1 MARRK
6 SFLQPRRRGSGPSSP
21 VLVKMDSLIQGVSQ
35 QPAHLRLVGQGQ
47 EQINGWSSPV
57 EGLTKRNPVR
67 LISKI
72 KDQPIGDSYLEM
84 LNVTGDEQYGV
95 LIYKDGSDLKM
106 QIYRNGSAP
115 TLNVH
120 GTGMTVSGDT
130 VTIAAGA
137 YLHNSDD
144 LYRKYVLINN
154 GPLGLLLNREK
165 VVEMDADLSPARTNE
180 GLAFIQGVAYE
191 VTYDLKL
198 DGTSVGTV
206 TTPKAT
212 DNNNKLSTSDVA
224 SQIATKV
231 NNAQAGFNATAQG
244 YVVKI
249 AKDDGSTFTAEL
261 DDGRSGSL
269 ARAFTDKVT
278 SLSELP
284 TVAPDGYVINAQG
297 DPSTKV
303 DDRWLKFT
311 TNDGGS
317 FGDGSWGET
326 VKPGIK
332 YKFDVDT
339 MPIVL
344 YRQADGVIFIGP
356 ADGAAQTEGS
366 ETFTFPTWGERTAGD
381 ETTVPDPEFAGQK
394 VRDHALFR
402 GRYVVCAGVSVT
414 LSETDDTFNFF
425 QDTSVA
431 LTETDSFSL
440 RSSSERSSEL
450 LWLLPVDESMLVF
463 SRYSQFQVK
472 AVDTNILTPTTGTIL
487 RLSNLES
494 NPYVRPKLAG
504 PQVLFATNEYG
515 YTHYREYTFF
525 DSTQRRIGLNLGGS
539 NDVTLNLPKYI
550 EGAVSHW
557 DVGETVDTMVCVT
570 PHDRTILY
578 VYKYLWQ
585 STGQGLSKSQA
596 SWSKWQLGCD
606 VQWARF
612 MGNTLY
618 LILTD
623 ADGTY
628 NCVLAS
634 DELELETEPQPHLDR
649 LVFYPECNS
658 DFTNTNDVTASY
670 DSDTNITTFVLP
682 YSSSGTTHAVTRYK
696 NATKEGLWLGSTDGD
711 TIVCTTP
718 GDWTTETIA
727 FGEEYLFSYEF
738 SQAYLPSP
746 DQAKSKV
753 IGNLSGR
760 TQVLRWHIYHH
771 NTGYYEVR
779 VKRNGGSDT
788 VQKFRARFLNTLN
801 NELDTETSFLDT
813 GRINVPVYGKNDEVS
828 VFVESSSWLPLVLS
842 GAAWEGSYSDRSRG
856 IN

>member
-1 MARRK
+1 MMARRK

-35 QPAHLRLVGQGQ
+35 QPAHLRLVGQGE

-72 KDQPIGDSYLEM
+72 KDQPIEDSYLEM

-106 QIYRNGSAP
+106 QVYRNGTAP

-130 VTIAAGA
+130 VTIASNA
-137 YLHNSDD
+137 YLYNSED

-165 VVEMDADLSPARTNE
+165 VVELDGDLSPARTNE

-198 DGTSVGTV
+198 NGSSVGTV

-212 DNNNKLSTSDVA
+212 DTNNKLSTSDVA
-224 SQIATKV
+224 SQIAAKV
-231 NNAQAGFNATAQG
+231 NAVSGFNATVQN

-249 AKDDGSTFTAEL
+249 AKDDGSAFTAEL

-297 DPSTKV
+297 DPSTEV

-356 ADGAAQTEGS
+356 ADGATQTEGG
-366 ETFTFPTWGERTAGD
+366 ETFTFPTWAERTAGD
-381 ETTVPDPEFAGQK
+381 EESVPDPEFVDQK
-394 VRDHALFR
+394 IRDHALFR

-414 LSETDDTFNFF
+414 LSETDDAFNFF

-431 LTETDSFSL
+431 LTETDPFSL

-450 LWLLPVDESMLVF
+450 LWLLPVDESMLV
-463 SRYSQFQVK
+463 
-472 AVDTNILTPTTGTIL
+472 
-487 RLSNLES
+487 
-494 NPYVRPKLAG
+494 
-504 PQVLFATNEYG
+504 
-515 YTHYREYTFF
+515 
-525 DSTQRRIGLNLGGS
+525 
-539 NDVTLNLPKYI
+539 
-550 EGAVSHW
+550 
-557 DVGETVDTMVCVT
+557 
-570 PHDRTILY
+570 
-578 VYKYLWQ
+578 
-585 STGQGLSKSQA
+585 
-596 SWSKWQLGCD
+596 
-606 VQWARF
+606 
-612 MGNTLY
+612 
-618 LILTD
+618 
-623 ADGTY
+623 
-628 NCVLAS
+628 
-634 DELELETEPQPHLDR
+634 
-649 LVFYPECNS
+649 
-658 DFTNTNDVTASY
+658 
-670 DSDTNITTFVLP
+670 
-682 YSSSGTTHAVTRYK
+682 
-696 NATKEGLWLGSTDGD
+696 
-711 TIVCTTP
+711 
-718 GDWTTETIA
+718 
-727 FGEEYLFSYEF
+727 
-738 SQAYLPSP
+738 
-746 DQAKSKV
+746 
-753 IGNLSGR
+753 
-760 TQVLRWHIYHH
+760 
-771 NTGYYEVR
+771 
-779 VKRNGGSDT
+779 
-788 VQKFRARFLNTLN
+788 
-801 NELDTETSFLDT
+801 
-813 GRINVPVYGKNDEVS
+813 
-828 VFVESSSWLPLVLS
+828 
-842 GAAWEGSYSDRSRG
+842 
-856 IN
+856 